1 MRIPRASRSL
11 VGALLMTPVLTGCF
25 GAHFAPETPKGV
37 ELQGVW
43 RLNRTASD
51 DPQKVIDT
59 LRAEALKKLRRA
71 MNPGCNG
78 SHRCSRNSA
87 ELSNPRLISVSTAG
101 DQKSGFV
108 AFGTSDSLLL

>member
-59 LRAEALKKLRRA
+59 LRADALKKLRRA
-71 MNPGCNG
+71 RPSGREVAHSSPG
-78 SHRCSRNSA
+78 A
-87 ELSNPRLISVSTAG
+87 VS
-101 DQKSGFV
+101 
-108 AFGTSDSLLL
+108 

>member
-59 LRAEALKKLRRA
+59 LRADALKKLRRA
-71 MNPGCNG
+71 MNAPPPSQMGEPG
-78 SHRCSRNSA
+78 A
-87 ELSNPRLISVSTAG
+87 VS
-101 DQKSGFV
+101 
-108 AFGTSDSLLL
+108 